1 MSRQINL
8 ADNKGR
14 NAEVIFKSF
23 TKKPFIKTVT
33 TKGEATQTVRVLKSV
48 AQNSYEN
55 LLKANE
61 SDEAVAQLLITAD
74 PEFDNSMT
82 GLFVE
87 QTSKVYIN
95 TDLKPVF
102 RIQKTEAV
110 YLPDG
115 TLKEERTP
123 KESIANIL
131 AEHPI
136 KPAGKLL
143 SKKEVY
149 NKFVF
154 LKKYQLTHINGLTFD
169 FLYEMAKDLQ
179 EKDSMIMLAGG
190 AKGNEPLVFQDGGKT
205 YRAFLEGRVKD
216 KSYILL
222 IHLSNLELKGINK

>member
-8 ADNKGR
+8 ADNNGR